1 MNEMARFTSL
11 YDQQGL
17 HTMAYLQ
24 ALRPAD
30 WQAVPVHSDALFLGS
45 RVNTITIGALVRH
58 LIGAER
64 NWMQALLQGA
74 GDIAPPKPDAELAR
88 TPDGESLI
96 VAYQA
101 AHQARLQDLGA
112 LREAD
117 LDRQL
122 RFAGRR
128 YTAMGLLWALYSHHA
143 YHLGQIDLLMRQQG
157 LLAPE
162 YMEWPET
169 ERVIA

>member
-1 MNEMARFTSL
+1 MNEIARFISL

-24 ALRPAD
+24 TLRPAD
-30 WQAVPVHSDALFLGS
+30 WQAVPLHSDTLFLGS
-45 RVNTITIGALVRH
+45 RVNTITIGALARH
-58 LIGAER
+58 LISAER

-74 GDIAPPKPDAELAR
+74 SDIAPPKPDAELAR
-88 TPDGESLI
+88 TPDGEPLI
-96 VAYQA
+96 AAYRA
-101 AHQARLQDLGA
+101 AHQARLQDLAA